1 MMLIRED
8 QRGRIM
14 PACLLGLA
22 VLAGC
27 GDTWLGATALVT
39 QLVIMG
45 CIVHRSSAACHDA
58 RLRTPWA
65 NVARV
70 ILGQL

>member
-8 QRGRIM
+8 QRGRLM

-27 GDTWLGATALVT
+27 GDTWLGGNLPKSERL
-39 QLVIMG
+39 QL
-45 CIVHRSSAACHDA
+45 
-58 RLRTPWA
+58 
-65 NVARV
+65 NE
-70 ILGQL
+70 ILLLNETLAPY